1 MFNEPHNKF
10 IKAIEH
16 AAARWWR
23 SILLTPV
30 LLVQPSVRPSWTLM
44 RIKYQVPPAHLFRNW
59 KWWRGKWNWSI
70 NRHFY
75 YQPVHDRRRRLFAE
89 LNVTPEQSTC
99 RASSSLLSPLPDTLS
114 FEIPR
119 CVLVALHLAITL
131 FPFSGQSISLLLRS
145 RNSICAAIDFIFL
158 IKCRRSINLL
168 IPTKKQ
174 PCPAHLS
181 VCLASLILCRSISAL
196 VVRWMAA
203 VNKNHVGLSLSS
215 SPIAWPLFFS
225 PLSLIYKRFVD
236 DFFCRIR
243 DKLKP
248 RYVQRARI
256 DNSRYL

>member
-44 RIKYQVPPAHLFRNW
+44 RIKYQVPPAHLFRFVYW

-99 RASSSLLSPLPDTLS
+99 RASSSS
-114 FEIPR
+114 FSATRYIVIRNSTVRVGCIAPGD
-119 CVLVALHLAITL
+119 HS
-131 FPFSGQSISLLLRS
+131 FPFLWTINKFIIKVSQFEMRGYWFHLL
-145 RNSICAAIDFIFL
+145 NQM
-158 IKCRRSINLL
+158 
-168 IPTKKQ
+168 PEE
-174 PCPAHLS
+174 
-181 VCLASLILCRSISAL
+181 
-196 VVRWMAA
+196 
-203 VNKNHVGLSLSS
+203 
-215 SPIAWPLFFS
+215 
-225 PLSLIYKRFVD
+225 Y
-236 DFFCRIR
+236 
-243 DKLKP
+243 
-248 RYVQRARI
+248 
-256 DNSRYL
+256 